1 MEKDHLVLLGQAVY
15 DKQIIIS
22 YSLKHNARTVI
33 ICSDLTPFR
42 SS

>member
-1 MEKDHLVLLGQAVY
+1 MDKDHLALLGQAVY

-22 YSLKHNARTVI
+22 YSLKHKQI
-33 ICSDLTPFR
+33 ICSDITPFR